1 MPQQNH
7 SETEKEPSV
16 LDYVKSRLKFWA
28 HPTDSL
34 RGSKPTQLQGEVSE
48 MPDGTSGELSVKP
61 KPQLTSLVLLAA
73 AVVLAILAQLLL
85 EPSSIQRNPLPG
97 VVFYVLSALIL
108 FIAFFTQIVEPF
120 QHMADKVKGFP
131 LTFRASYLIAGVLL
145 AIFSFFLFHT
155 GQFNFLNVLLWLV
168 SLGLVI
174 AAFWTSKLKLKQRFS
189 WLNKVFTKGHLVLK
203 LDTWHLAVFLVI
215 VLVLIFRL
223 GNLSQVPAEMIGDQ
237 AERLLAVN
245 DILSGDNP
253 VFSTHNNGSEVLQY
267 YWTALLLKLGGTKL
281 SFNAMKVASA
291 IVGLLTLAF
300 VYLLG
305 KEVGNRW
312 VGLLAVIFCGIAYWP
327 NVLARSFLG
336 GIFVPLFVAALL
348 YYLVKGLRNSR
359 MEYFIMAGL
368 SLGLGL
374 MAYRVFLV
382 APFVVM
388 LGVGLYCLHGESR
401 GKRQQALWGLL
412 IIFLIALIVFIPMLR
427 VIISQPRAYF
437 FRIFSR
443 LGEWERPYPGNGWLI
458 FSKNLWQGLTMF
470 FWSNGHQWV
479 ESVAGRPALDFL
491 SGALFFLS
499 ILLMLGSYLRKRH
512 WLDLFLIMTVFI
524 FLLPSILSIAFP
536 EENPSLSQASGAMVA
551 VFIILARGL
560 YFLQQQ
566 FQHGFA
572 SKWAKLASIGV
583 LLALVLIAINQNK
596 TIVFED
602 YAENYRA
609 SAMNTSEVAAVLAQY
624 DATLG
629 SYDSAWVMAY
639 PHWVD
644 TNLVAIELGR
654 IGDNFALQP
663 DQVASTLAIMGPKL
677 FLLNKADEA
686 GLFALTDLYPN
697 GVVSEYTS
705 ANPDKSFRIFS
716 VIPVIGGD
724 N

>member
-1 MPQQNH
+1 MLQQDH
-7 SETEKEPSV
+7 SEPEKEPSV
-16 LDYVKSRLKFWA
+16 LDYVKSRLKFWGQA
-28 HPTDSL
+28 SDSL
-34 RGSKPTQLQGEVSE
+34 PGSKATQPQGEVSE
-48 MPDGTSGELSVKP
+48 MPGGISGELSVKP
-61 KPQLTSLVLLAA
+61 KPQLTSLLLLGSAIL
-73 AVVLAILAQLLL
+73 LAILAQLLL
-85 EPSSIQRNPLPG
+85 EPGSVQRNPLPG
-97 VVFYVLSALIL
+97 VVLYALSALIL
-108 FIAFFTQIVEPF
+108 FIAFLTQRVEPF
-120 QHMADKVKGFP
+120 QHVADKVKGFP

-145 AIFSFFLFHT
+145 GFLSYFLFNS
-155 GQFNFLNVLLWLV
+155 GQFNFLNGLLWLI

-174 AAFWTSKLKLKQRFS
+174 SAFWTNKLNFKQRFS
-189 WLNKVFTKGHLVLK
+189 RLKSRFTKRHLAIE
-203 LDTWHLAVFLVI
+203 LDFWHLAVVLVFG
-215 VLVLIFRL
+215 LVLIFRL

-253 VFSTHNNGSEVLQY
+253 VFSTRNNGSEVLQY
-267 YWTALLLKLGGTKL
+267 YWTALLLKLGGAEL

-291 IVGLLTLAF
+291 ITGLLTLVF

-336 GIFVPLFVAALL
+336 GVFVPLFVAALL

-359 MEYFIMAGL
+359 VEYFIMAGL

-388 LGVGLYCLHGESR
+388 LGVGLYCLHAQSR

-458 FSKNLWQGLTMF
+458 FLKNLWQGINMF
-470 FWSNGHQWV
+470 FWSNGTQWV
-479 ESVAGRPALDFL
+479 ESVAGRPALDFV
-491 SGALFFLS
+491 SGALFFVS
-499 ILLMLGSYLRKRH
+499 VLLMLGSYLRKRH

-551 VFIILARGL
+551 VFIILAKGL

-566 FQHGFA
+566 LQHGFA

-583 LLALVLIAINQNK
+583 LLALVLIAISQNK
-596 TIVFED
+596 TIVFEN
-602 YAENYRA
+602 YAENYRT
-609 SAMNTSEVAAVLAQY
+609 SAMNTSEIAAVLAQY
-624 DATLG
+624 DASLG
-629 SYDSAWVMAY
+629 SYDSAWIMAY

-644 TNLVAIELGR
+644 TNLVAISIGR
-654 IGDNFALQP
+654 IGD
-663 DQVASTLAIMGPKL
+663 
-677 FLLNKADEA
+677 
-686 GLFALTDLYPN
+686 
-697 GVVSEYTS
+697 
-705 ANPDKSFRIFS
+705 
-716 VIPVIGGD
+716 
-724 N
+724 